1 MIKRVMSGQIAQ
13 DLTHSNKIV
22 IVSCPRRVGKTTLVR
37 TLIQSL
43 PFRSIE
49 VKADQLL
56 YHEVFSSRDLNR
68 MKSVIG
74 SHDLLFIDEAPNIPD
89 IGINLKI
96 RYDSLPG
103 LKIIATGSSAFELAN
118 RLKEPLTG
126 RT

>member
-49 VKADQLL
+49 VNADQLR